1 MNNPGLFQARW
12 NLRRLV
18 LCNFVPLVLLA
29 FWLWPTGQMLCV
41 FFDEWLFHLLNA
53 PLASNP
59 IWLHIWAIASLR
71 PFDAVVG
78 VILLTLLIKGD
89 WVFDA
94 IDVRRAF
101 FGFLAILLL
110 LLFIRMLFSKLA
122 EHLGW
127 QHSSPSMMIN
137 GAIQM
142 SDYFPGLEKTWELKD
157 RSSQSFPGDHASV
170 LLIWAL
176 FMTVFSRGTGQT
188 LTIWGLAL
196 LFMMPRLVAG
206 AHWGQDDYIGGV
218 LLAVWALGWG
228 YYTPFAYHVSG
239 FFLKVTAPVFGL
251 LGKLPVVSRM
261 SVVRSVSVR

>member
-12 NLRRLV
+12 NLGRLV
-18 LCNFVPLVLLA
+18 ICNIVPVALLA
-29 FWLWPTGQMLCV
+29 FWLWPTGQMLCMI
-41 FFDEWLFHLLNA
+41 FDEWLFHRLNA
-53 PLASNP
+53 PLANNP

-89 WVFDA
+89 WVFLA
-94 IDVRRAF
+94 SDVRRGF
-101 FGFLAILLL
+101 FGFVAILLL
-110 LLFIRMLFSKLA
+110 MLLIRMLFSKFA
-122 EHLGW
+122 DYMNW
-127 QHSSPSMMIN
+127 QHSSPSMVID
-137 GAIQM
+137 GAVHL

-176 FMTVFSRGTGQT
+176 FMGVFARSAAQFA
-188 LTIWGLAL
+188 IVWGLAL

-228 YYTPFAYHVSG
+228 FYTPYAHHVSV
-239 FFLKVTAPVFGL
+239 FFLRVTAPLFRL
-251 LGKLPVVSRM
+251 LVKWPLVGAM
-261 SVVRSVSVR
+261 SVVREF

>member
-12 NLRRLV
+12 NLGRLV
-18 LCNFVPLVLLA
+18 LCNLVPLALLA
-29 FWLWPTGQMLCV
+29 FWLWPTGQLLCV
-41 FFDEWLFHLLNA
+41 LFDEWLFRLLNA
-53 PLASNP
+53 PLASHP
-59 IWLHIWAIASLR
+59 IWLHVWAIASLR

-94 IDVRRAF
+94 VDVRRGF
-101 FGFLAILLL
+101 FGFLGILLL
-110 LLFIRMLFSKLA
+110 LLFIRLLFSKVA
-122 EHLGW
+122 GYMNW
-127 QHSSPSMMIN
+127 QHSSPSMMIE
-137 GAIQM
+137 GAIRM

-157 RSSQSFPGDHASV
+157 RSTQSFPGDHASV
-170 LLIWAL
+170 LLIWAM
-176 FMTVFSRGTGQT
+176 FMTVFSRSTGQW
-188 LTIWGLAL
+188 LTVWGLAL

-228 YYTPFAYHVSG
+228 YYTPFAYHVSA

-251 LGKLPVVSRM
+251 LGKLPGVSRM
-261 SVVRSVSVR
+261 SVVRSA

>member
-12 NLRRLV
+12 NLRRLA
-18 LCNFVPLVLLA
+18 LCNFVPLALLA

-41 FFDEWLFHLLNA
+41 IFDEWLFHLLNA
-53 PLASNP
+53 PLAINP
-59 IWLHIWAIASLR
+59 IWLRIWAIASLR
-71 PFDAVVG
+71 PFDVVVG

-89 WVFDA
+89 WVFEQA
-94 IDVRRAF
+94 EVRQAF
-101 FGFLAILLL
+101 FGFLSVLLV

-122 EHLGW
+122 IYMNW
-127 QHSSPSMMIN
+127 QHSSPSMMLE
-137 GAIQM
+137 GAIRM

-157 RSSQSFPGDHASV
+157 RSTQSFPGDHASV

-176 FMTVFSRGTGQT
+176 FMTVFSRSSWQT
-188 LTIWGLAL
+188 LVIWALAL

-228 YYTPFAYHVSG
+228 YYTPFVYHASA
-239 FFLKVTAPVFGL
+239 FFLKLTAPVFGL
-251 LGKLPVVSRM
+251 LEKLPVVSRM
-261 SVVRSVSVR
+261 SVVRAAD